1 MESNKYLEEQTLDK
15 EIDRIV
21 NTWQS
26 TLLRICYIH
35 LQDHTLAEDAVQ
47 ETLIKAFRNWDSF
60 RKESSEQTWLIRI
73 AINTCKDIQRCNW
86 FHRINH
92 KITPEMLPEATIQPN
107 EENLDLTLAV
117 MNLPIKFHEAII
129 LYYYQDMN
137 TVEISNVLGITQSSV
152 SNRLKRGRELLSKA
166 LGGRD
171 FDE

>member
-1 MESNKYLEEQTLDK
+1 MGMSYYAIRYFSN
-15 EIDRIV
+15 
-21 NTWQS
+21 S
-26 TLLRICYIH
+26 AS
-35 LQDHTLAEDAVQ
+35 LAS
-47 ETLIKAFRNWDSF
+47 K
-60 RKESSEQTWLIRI
+60 SSPR
-73 AINTCKDIQRCNW
+73 R
-86 FHRINH
+86 
-92 KITPEMLPEATIQPN
+92 PEATIQPN

-117 MNLPIKFHEAII
+117 MNLPIKFREAII